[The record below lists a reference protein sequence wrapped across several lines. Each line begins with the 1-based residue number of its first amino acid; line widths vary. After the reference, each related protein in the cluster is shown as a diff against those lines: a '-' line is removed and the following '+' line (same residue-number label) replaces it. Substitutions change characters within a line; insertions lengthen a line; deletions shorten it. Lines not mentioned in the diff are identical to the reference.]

1 MLTAQK
7 FPFSLDHNFAQGVVE
22 IDANS
27 HPELLKALLEPPA
40 PLPSNDVLLIGAELS
55 VSPDNDIKVGPANVG
70 FSAAADAAIGVF
82 SSPADIRAALLDK
95 ADLVSQISDALDFSA
110 DGSKKFLMLR
120 WGYDISATAAGSV
133 ALGPSAS
140 LSFDA
145 NAGRKGYY
153 ALVQAVPHNAEAFAS
168 LKNLINTWRL
178 PSQVTNVTKLPA
190 FTTIISEVDGSFG
203 LSAELTFGYEFNWLR
218 AVAGLGLKGDI
229 GLKLQAGLTASL
241 GYSLTGKYAVVL
253 SRETSAQK
261 IHMRLYKLRVNDWT
275 FGFDASLTATPVTP
289 PLPENFDELLR
300 AVIGI
305 HGQQIMKLLGQVT
318 DWADPN
324 KPVFGPFVNL
334 ADTEAQKLV
343 QSITGLANLS
353 ADFDDVKGRI
363 QRVFDIWNNLP
374 QTATQLIWSRLP
386 QAKEIQAISD
396 IARKV
401 AGLTEDDLTD
411 LIQTSLANLAFLNTT
426 AGQALE
432 SLASEGLFAALQN
445 SQALTAIQNAG
456 KRASQILDGGELQ
469 AFLANLQSAVNAR
482 LNLSN
487 IESLVDQTSFDS
499 LDTWLKARLESF
511 LEQKLVGAD
520 GLAQLKKL
528 QASLQAILKKKDD
541 LYAKALA
548 AIRRNYEF
556 SIHATYQKTTT
567 RSALL
572 DVDFD
577 FGLPGSRAGDGL
589 TLALAGKF
597 DQLLMAPRPG
607 VNVNEG
613 VLAYGI
619 RKESHVSISFPFFST
634 ESTHVNDAVAQ
645 LDTVS
650 EDAGG
655 VILSLKATDLYTHKN
670 DYSSGLTI
678 ALCVPAVANS
688 NVLIHSGD
696 SASLNYDLRAA
707 SGNLHGPT
715 VALQYAPYANVYFPA
730 EFKPQSPG
738 TFADWIRQ
746 FTPPGSVLGNGLVS
760 LSLSLPSS
768 AISAWKNAPSDK
780 RHPLYKNMSTAL
792 QFQFKRMLHDTFF
805 SDLRRYSDV
814 GAGNAN
820 SAVLAFC
827 SIPPCSDVRINPDKR
842 VRFVSENSDSKNIY
856 WDFGDRGVNSFQVD
870 VRKAVLFHPA
880 TQENLRQKLAIA
892 QARLKHAGDTHAS
905 FYGPE
910 AACKVLQDAL
920 DGRFLDFL
928 FPVEA
933 NMVEQARDTG
943 LAMASFQQNKFSGPE
958 EARRNLARFGQKLS
972 EDFNANLKTF
982 AVGAALL
989 PLGTAIYAAAAAALD
1004 PAAEASTTAML
1015 TIQTLKTAP
1024 TLTPSD
1030 GDIARTQRVVHV
1042 A

>member
-7 FPFSLDHNFAQGVVE
+7 FPFSLDRNFAQGVVE
-22 IDANS
+22 MDANS
-27 HPELLKALLEPPA
+27 HPELLQALLNPTA
-40 PLPSNDVLLIGAELS
+40 PLPSNDVLLIGTGLS
-55 VSPDNDIKVGPANVG
+55 VSPGNDIRVGPANVG

-82 SSPADIRAALLDK
+82 STPVPLRAALMDK
-95 ADLVSQISDALDFSA
+95 ADLVSQISDVLAFSA
-110 DGSKKFLMLR
+110 DANRKFLMLR

-140 LSFDA
+140 FSFDA

-153 ALVQAVPHNAEAFAS
+153 AVVQSVPDNAQAFAS
-168 LKNLINTWRL
+168 LKNLIRTWRL
-178 PSQVTNVTKLPA
+178 PSQVTDVSRLPA

-203 LSAELTFGYEFNWLR
+203 LSAELSFGYEFNWLR
-218 AVAGLGLKGDI
+218 AVSGLGLKGDI

-241 GYSLTGKYAVVL
+241 GFSLTGKYAVIL
-253 SRETSAQK
+253 SRETDAQR
-261 IHMRLYKLRVNDWT
+261 IHMQLYKLRVNDWT
-275 FGFDASLTATPVTP
+275 FGFDASLTTTPVTP
-289 PLPENFDELLR
+289 PLPDNFDDLLR
-300 AVIGI
+300 AVTGT

-334 ADTEAQKLV
+334 ADIEAQKLV
-343 QSITGLANLS
+343 QSLTGIANLP
-353 ADFDDVKGRI
+353 AAFDDAKDRI
-363 QRVFDIWNNLP
+363 QRIFDIWNNLP

-386 QAKEIQAISD
+386 QARAIQAISD
-396 IARKV
+396 IAGKV
-401 AGLTEDDLTD
+401 AGLTEDDLTE
-411 LIQTSLANLAFLNTT
+411 LIQRSLADIAFLNTT

-432 SLASEGLFAALQN
+432 SLASEELFAALQN
-445 SQALTAIQNAG
+445 SQALTAIQDAG
-456 KRASQILDGGELQ
+456 KRVSQILDGGEFQ
-469 AFLANLQSAVNAR
+469 SFLTNLQNAVNTR
-482 LNLSN
+482 LNLSK
-487 IESLVDQTSFDS
+487 IESVVDQTSFDS
-499 LDTWLKARLESF
+499 LDAWLKARLESF

-520 GLAQLKKL
+520 GLAQMKKL
-528 QASLQAILKKKDD
+528 QAGLQAILKKKDD

-548 AIRRNYEF
+548 AIKRSYEF
-556 SIHATYQKTTT
+556 SIHATYQKATTK
-567 RSALL
+567 SALL

-577 FGLPGSRAGDGL
+577 FGLPGSQAVDGL

-607 VNVNEG
+607 VKVNEG
-613 VLAYGI
+613 VLAYCI
-619 RKESHVSISFPFFST
+619 RKESHISISLPFFST

-655 VILSLKATDLYTHKN
+655 VILSMKATDLYTHKN

-678 ALCVPAVANS
+678 ALSMPAGANS

-696 SASLNYDLRAA
+696 SASLNYELRLA
-707 SGNLHGPT
+707 SANLHGPA
-715 VALQYAPYANVYFPA
+715 VAFQYAPYANVYFPA

-738 TFADWIRQ
+738 TFSDWITQ
-746 FTPPGSVLGNGLVS
+746 FTPADSNLGNGLVS
-760 LSLSLPSS
+760 LNLSLPPS
-768 AISAWKNAPSDK
+768 AIAAWKNASSDK
-780 RHPLYKNMSTAL
+780 RHPLYKKMSMAL
-792 QFQFKRMLHDTFF
+792 QRQFKLMLHDTFF
-805 SDLRRYSDV
+805 SDLHHYGDV
-814 GAGNAN
+814 SAGNAT

-827 SIPPCSDVRINPDKR
+827 SIPPCSDIRINPN
-842 VRFVSENSDSKNIY
+842 NSISFIDDNSRSTNIY

-870 VRKAVLFHPA
+870 MRKAVLFHPA
-880 TQENLRQKLAIA
+880 TQANLRQELAIA
-892 QARLKHAGDTHAS
+892 QARLKHAGDSHAS

-910 AACKVLQDAL
+910 AGPKILQDAL

-943 LAMASFQQNKFSGPE
+943 LAMATFQQNKFAKPE
-958 EARRNLARFGQKLS
+958 DARWNLARFGEKLS

-1004 PAAEASTTAML
+1004 PATEASITAML

-1030 GDIARTQRVVHV
+1030 ADIERTQRVVHV
-1042 A
+1042 P